1 MTSSYPGNVLKVPV
15 YSGSG
20 SIHVEL
26 RKPQTSQVI
35 NINLL

>member
-1 MTSSYPGNVLKVPV
+1 MTSSYPGNVLQVPV

-20 SIHVEL
+20 SIDVEL
-26 RKPQTSQVI
+26 RGAETSPVI